1 MHNEEYSFI
10 MMGNY
15 KMYLGIIQINDIK
28 SSLYYSIGGAQP
40 MKQETIAII
49 GTGSWGTALS
59 IVLADNGCKVKQWG
73 RSKETIEEI
82 NLFHTNEKYIKNIEL
97 PENIEGHLDLREALD
112 GVETMILA
120 VPTKAMRE
128 VLAKVQEVQTAP
140 ITVVHVS
147 KGVEP
152 DSLLR
157 ISEIIEEAMEP
168 GNLTEIVVLS
178 GPSHAEEVALRQPT
192 TVVAASRDLEA
203 SQRVQNLFMNSYLR
217 VYTNTDVVG
226 VEIGGALKNIIALAA
241 GVGDGL
247 GYGDNAKAAL
257 ITRGLVE
264 ISRLGVKMGANPLTF
279 SGLSGIGDLIVTCT
293 SVHSRNW
300 RAGNMLGKGMDLE
313 QVLENMGMVVE
324 GVRTTKAAKQLAAK
338 YEVDMPI
345 ADALYDI
352 LFNGVDAREAVD
364 NLMQRNKTH
373 EMEDLV
379 VMLGDKIENE

>member
-1 MHNEEYSFI
+1 
-10 MMGNY
+10 
-15 KMYLGIIQINDIK
+15 
-28 SSLYYSIGGAQP
+28 
-40 MKQETIAII
+40 
-49 GTGSWGTALS
+49 
-59 IVLADNGCKVKQWG
+59 
-73 RSKETIEEI
+73 
-82 NLFHTNEKYIKNIEL
+82 
-97 PENIEGHLDLREALD
+97 
-112 GVETMILA
+112 MILA

-128 VLAKVQEVQTAP
+128 VLAKVQEVQTDP